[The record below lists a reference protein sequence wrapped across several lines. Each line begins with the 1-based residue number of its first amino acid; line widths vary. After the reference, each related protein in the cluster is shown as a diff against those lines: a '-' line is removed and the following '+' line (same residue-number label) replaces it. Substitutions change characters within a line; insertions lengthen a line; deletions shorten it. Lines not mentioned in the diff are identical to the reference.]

1 LFSRASSRMRA
12 LSLMKSE
19 YNCSR
24 WKIFLPN
31 KSRRSSCLWMIHVLT
46 LEPNAPTSEPK
57 IAARAVIAAEPI
69 SVFLVQHHQ
78 NKNHRNIN
86 DRSGEQSSRR
96 RIRPAE
102 SKACAVIRKDRT
114 EYERSK
120 RIDETGFA
128 VDRRDQANGD
138 ESHRK

>member
-1 LFSRASSRMRA
+1 
-12 LSLMKSE
+12 
-19 YNCSR
+19 
-24 WKIFLPN
+24 
-31 KSRRSSCLWMIHVLT
+31 MIHVLT

-57 IAARAVIAAEPI
+57 IAARAVIVAEFM

-86 DRSGEQSSRR
+86 DRSNEQSSRPG
-96 RIRPAE
+96 IRPAK

-114 EYERSK
+114 KYECSN

-128 VDRRDQANGD
+128 VYRRDQANGD
-138 ESHRK
+138 ESQRKQEALPNHEAIPHFARG